1 MLARE
6 MQGGCEA
13 EEIRFFRALINR
25 EVFFRRR
32 TSALQRREAALSL
45 IIPAVHPV
53 FLLVKIQHLEV
64 SYRFSTFSLPSRRF
78 GRIRTREIFRERVR
92 GGDGGGGKGRERN
105 AGVGGLCP
113 AHCARNS
120 SERAHTSPRTQS
132 YVGPYVFWCLP
143 CVVRADRRPRP
154 AHCYALLSSGLGMGV
169 M

>member
-64 SYRFSTFSLPSRRF
+64 SYRFLYFLST
-78 GRIRTREIFRERVR
+78 
-92 GGDGGGGKGRERN
+92 
-105 AGVGGLCP
+105 
-113 AHCARNS
+113 
-120 SERAHTSPRTQS
+120 
-132 YVGPYVFWCLP
+132 
-143 CVVRADRRPRP
+143 
-154 AHCYALLSSGLGMGV
+154 
-169 M
+169 